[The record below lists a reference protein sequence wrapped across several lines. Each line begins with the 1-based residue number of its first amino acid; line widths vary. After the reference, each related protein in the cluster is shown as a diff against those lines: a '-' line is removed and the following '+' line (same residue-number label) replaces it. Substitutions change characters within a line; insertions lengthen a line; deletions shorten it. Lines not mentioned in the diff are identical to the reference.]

1 KINAGDQVKVLNRNS
16 TDVVMITDIYVE
28 DEDIIKYMKPV
39 IKLVIKNKGNV

>member
-1 KINAGDQVKVLNRNS
+1 MKVLNRNS

-39 IKLVIKNKGNV
+39 IKLVNKNKGTRGAS